1 MIGQRY
7 DVLMGDIRVA
17 ENLTLDIAMV
27 LVEALFKKYYKEAS
41 VCGMTISIKA
51 IAQEE

>member
-1 MIGQRY
+1 MFEQRY
-7 DVLMGDIRVA
+7 DVLMGNTTVV
-17 ENLTLDIAMV
+17 ENVTLDIATL
-27 LVEALFKKYYKEAS
+27 LVKALFEKYYKEAS